1 MVWRLESGT
10 GLSQIFI
17 RRKYLENGGIFVANG
32 RLRTDF

>member
-1 MVWRLESGT
+1 MVWRIESGN

-32 RLRTDF
+32 G